1 MKAIKYL
8 AVLAL
13 SAFIFN
19 SCTKDVAG
27 PTGPQGL
34 QGPQGPTSSYYVTI
48 DSAASTVAAW
58 PQDNSAPSA
67 TYNFTISNVKGLT
80 NPSTSIVDVYY
91 SNSIN
96 SVSAYYTPLP
106 VANIYAAGDAFSY
119 YFTGYTVTVQY
130 FNPNTGIP
138 PSKVY
143 FKVVVITQP

>member
-27 PTGPQGL
+27 PTGPQGAQGL
-34 QGPQGPTSSYYVTI
+34 QGPSSSYFVTI
-48 DSAASTVAAW
+48 DSAASVPAVW
-58 PQDNSAPSA
+58 PVDNSAPTT
-67 TYNFTISNVKGLT
+67 TYNFTIPNVKGLT

-91 SNSIN
+91 SNSIR
-96 SVSAYYTPLP
+96 SLSAYYTPLP
-106 VANIYAAGDAFSY
+106 VANIFASGDGFSY

-130 FNPNTGIP
+130 FNPNTAIP
-138 PSKVY
+138 PAKVY
-143 FKVVVITQP
+143 FKVVVITNP